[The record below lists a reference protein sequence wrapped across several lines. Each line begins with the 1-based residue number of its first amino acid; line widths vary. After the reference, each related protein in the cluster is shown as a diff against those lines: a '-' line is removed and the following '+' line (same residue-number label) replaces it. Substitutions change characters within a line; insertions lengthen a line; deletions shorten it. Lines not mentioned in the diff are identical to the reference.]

1 MQTIILLL
9 LFLVSNTIHAQLN
22 THVIW
27 TEQSTMPASE
37 IIYYQQDKALQWKDF
52 QGTPLPNHRAA
63 AITVSGFGYK
73 ASLKNTGSK
82 GDLIISVYCFFNKPK
97 SWVKEGKTTSYIL
110 AHEQNHFDITYL
122 ATNIFIEKLKAA
134 NFTTSNMNAL
144 LPRLYTESCDIMNKL
159 QDDYDG
165 QTKHGQVKDIQ
176 QKWNEF
182 INEKLDNFTK

>member
-1 MQTIILLL
+1 MRTIILLL
-9 LFLVSNTIHAQLN
+9 LFFLTNSLFAQLN

-27 TEQSTMPASE
+27 TEQSSMPESD
-37 IIYYQQDKALQWKDF
+37 IIYYQPDKALQWKDF
-52 QGTPLPNHRAA
+52 QGTPVANHRAA

-73 ASLKNTGSK
+73 ASLKNTGNK
-82 GDLIISVYCFFNKPK
+82 GDLVISVYCFFNKPK
-97 SWVKEGKTTSYIL
+97 SWVKDGHTTAYIL

-122 ATNIFIEKLKAA
+122 ATNIFIEKIKSA
-134 NFTTSNMNAL
+134 NITTTNMNTL

-165 QTKHGQVKDIQ
+165 QTRHGQVKDIQ

-182 INEKLDNFTK
+182 INEKLSDLTK